1 MKGSVTSIADKTL
14 SFHRFMIFLFHWN
27 VLHCYLKVCFLL
39 FQHSKLTVLQA
50 KMGFFMFQYKTSN
63 NGLSSDH
70 GILGFSLCYV
80 KLHTSLPLHQLT
92 LRDGGRVEQKIFED
106 RFIHKYQWQILSFQ
120 YICSKTSCCWNFC
133 MPDSGLYY
141 QGGWILQWR
150 VTLEVLKFCQVNW
163 NLAKDGK
170 W

>member
-1 MKGSVTSIADKTL
+1 MFFIVIWRFASCYFNTVNL
-14 SFHRFMIFLFHWN
+14 LYCRHRWF
-27 VLHCYLKVCFLL
+27 
-39 FQHSKLTVLQA
+39 
-50 KMGFFMFQYKTSN
+50 FFMFQYKTSN

-92 LRDGGRVEQKIFED
+92 LRDGGEGRTKNLLWQQAED

>member
-92 LRDGGRVEQKIFED
+92 LRDGGEGRTKNLLWQQAED
-106 RFIHKYQWQILSFQ
+106 RFIHKYHFSIYLQQNFMLLKFLHARFRLILSRRVNSSVESYFR
-120 YICSKTSCCWNFC
+120 SSE
-133 MPDSGLYY
+133 
-141 QGGWILQWR
+141 ILPGK
-150 VTLEVLKFCQVNW
+150 LKF
-163 NLAKDGK
+163 G
-170 W
+170 

>member
-92 LRDGGRVEQKIFED
+92 LRNGGRVEQKIFCGSKQKIDSFTNINDKFSLFNISAAKLHAVE
-106 RFIHKYQWQILSFQ
+106 ISACQIQ
-120 YICSKTSCCWNFC
+120 AYIIKAGEFF
-133 MPDSGLYY
+133 SGEL
-141 QGGWILQWR
+141 L
-150 VTLEVLKFCQVNW
+150 
-163 NLAKDGK
+163 
-170 W
+170 